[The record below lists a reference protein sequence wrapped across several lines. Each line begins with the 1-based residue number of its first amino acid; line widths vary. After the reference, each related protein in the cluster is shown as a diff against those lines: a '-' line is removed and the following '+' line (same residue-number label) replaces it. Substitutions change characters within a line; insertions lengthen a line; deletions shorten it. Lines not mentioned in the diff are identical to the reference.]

1 MCCWPGFLG
10 PLCCVHWPQ
19 SISVLPGLRACPAF
33 QRCPRFP
40 ATCSHILHSPTWVSA
55 LGDSRVSPPPHPT
68 ASAGLLPAP
77 SGFPLKGL
85 YCSFPFLFVQIKRHT
100 AVPILPG
107 WGVGAGKMGTRGE
120 TLGGPAVFSNQAGE
134 GSPQR
139 AGLTELSIEPFG
151 QSDDKM
157 WWQEQRDGL

>member
-10 PLCCVHWPQ
+10 PLCHVYWPQ
-19 SISVLPGLRACPAF
+19 SVSVLPGLRACPAF
-33 QRCPRFP
+33 HHCPRFP
-40 ATCSHILHSPTWVSA
+40 ATCSHVLHSPTWVSA

-77 SGFPLKGL
+77 SSFPLKGL
-85 YCSFPFLFVQIKRHT
+85 YRSFPFFFFVQIERHT

-120 TLGGPAVFSNQAGE
+120 TSSRTCCFQQPGWGGVPPES
-134 GSPQR
+134 R
-139 AGLTELSIEPFG
+139 TY
-151 QSDDKM
+151 
-157 WWQEQRDGL
+157 